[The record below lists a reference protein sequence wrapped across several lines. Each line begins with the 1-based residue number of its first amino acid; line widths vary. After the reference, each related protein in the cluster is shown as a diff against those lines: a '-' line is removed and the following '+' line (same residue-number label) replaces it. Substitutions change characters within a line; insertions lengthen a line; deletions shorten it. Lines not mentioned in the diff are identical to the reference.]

1 MFSAAAAGT
10 DNDACVGTE
19 YASSLATVGAT
30 LSSSVSSSGTFEAVE
45 LGGVIVM
52 VKNPVKSSLDA
63 VGVADGLE
71 DTADDDAD
79 GLADTADDDADGL
92 EDAADDDAGLGH
104 RAATSPPS
112 SRRRS
117 RPSGDTNDC
126 LHERITACCAAV
138 RAEVHADV
146 HTAVLAWKLDESG
159 QAGMS
164 AL

>member
-10 DNDACVGTE
+10 YDDACVGTE
-19 YASSLATVGAT
+19 KVSSLATVGAT
-30 LSSSVSSSGTFEAVE
+30 LSSSVNSSGTSEAE
-45 LGGVIVM
+45 LGGGIVM

-71 DTADDDAD
+71 DT
-79 GLADTADDDADGL
+79 T
-92 EDAADDDAGLGH
+92 DDDAGLGH
-104 RAATSPPS
+104 KAATSPPS

-126 LHERITACCAAV
+126 LHERITACCAAL
-138 RAEVHADV
+138 RAVVHADV
-146 HTAVLAWKLDESG
+146 HTADLAWNSDESG
-159 QAGMS
+159 QAGMA